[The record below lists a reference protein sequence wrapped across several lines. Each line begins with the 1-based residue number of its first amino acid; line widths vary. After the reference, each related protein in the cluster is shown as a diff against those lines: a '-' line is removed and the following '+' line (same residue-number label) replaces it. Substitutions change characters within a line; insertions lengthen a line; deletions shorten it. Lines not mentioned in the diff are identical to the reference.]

1 MRRIA
6 ECALFFLAL
15 PFVLRLVIPPLA
27 RLFTSYRV
35 CSSGDASDIRL
46 PMRLFFLFCFFLLA
60 LPYSVWRVCSFFN
73 GAEFS
78 HRACPRLI
86 GRSIDLV
93 IDAVATLARRLIGPL
108 FDVFTGR
115 AIDAWL
121 DSYIGSLIYRLIHLS
136 PRRFLRCAVNW

>member
-1 MRRIA
+1 MGDSPTA
-6 ECALFFLAL
+6 SLVGSLA
-15 PFVLRLVIPPLA
+15 
-27 RLFTSYRV
+27 
-35 CSSGDASDIRL
+35 
-46 PMRLFFLFCFFLLA
+46 
-60 LPYSVWRVCSFFN
+60 
-73 GAEFS
+73 GAWIDPVMDS
-78 HRACPRLI
+78 P
-86 GRSIDLV
+86 IDLL